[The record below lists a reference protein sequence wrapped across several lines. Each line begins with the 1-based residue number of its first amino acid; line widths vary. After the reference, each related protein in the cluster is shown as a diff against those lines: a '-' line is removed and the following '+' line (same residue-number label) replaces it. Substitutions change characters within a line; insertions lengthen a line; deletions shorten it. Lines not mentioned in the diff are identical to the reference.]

1 MNLRAF
7 ALALILAFSLLALFA
22 TLNWAAM
29 AAPTTLNLGYAEVS
43 APLGTVMLIV
53 TAAISGLF
61 VVFIVIQQAGV
72 ILQARRFAKEL
83 QAQRELA
90 DKAEASRFTELKAF
104 MELGLRNIEA
114 QGIAA
119 NRDFTTRLE
128 QSDQGLQDQLAQ
140 ATRTVSAYL
149 GEIEDKL
156 DRALT
161 APRA

>member
-1 MNLRAF
+1 
-7 ALALILAFSLLALFA
+7 
-22 TLNWAAM
+22 
-29 AAPTTLNLGYAEVS
+29 
-43 APLGTVMLIV
+43 
-53 TAAISGLF
+53 
-61 VVFIVIQQAGV
+61 FIVIQQAGV

-90 DKAEASRFTELKAF
+90 DKAEASRFTDLKTF

-119 NRDFTTRLE
+119 NRDFTNRLE

-161 APRA
+161 APRS